1 MAVTGFRR
9 QVRRSVLLL
18 AVALVALASIGVAS
32 AQIGTPKP
40 ITDEARKIE
49 DLWIFTLAI
58 AAVVFVAV
66 EGALVYA
73 LIRFRKR
80 NDELPAQT
88 HGSTVLEFVWTG
100 IPVLIVI
107 ALFTYSFIVLRD
119 VENTAAAEDMTIEV
133 QGFQYQWQFTYQLN
147 DLGVNADPSAP
158 GEISII
164 GTAAEEPTLVI
175 PIDEPIEFRLL
186 SNDVIHSFYIRD
198 FLYKLDVVP
207 GRDNRFVITAR
218 ETGEYFGQCAELCG
232 LNHAL
237 MRFKL
242 KVVTRD
248 EFDLWVAEQTGG
260 TGDSAVRRA
269 D

>member
-242 KVVTRD
+242 KGVTRD

-260 TGDSAVRRA
+260 TGYSAVRRA